1 MTEAVAPTADPARAI
16 LAMLA
21 IAVFGLALIVAGVW
35 VLAGLGWALVAS
47 GSGLLAFAGVIRR
60 GVFRI
65 G

>member
-1 MTEAVAPTADPARAI
+1 MTEEKAADPMKAV

-21 IAVFGLALIVAGVW
+21 IALAGLALVVAGVW
-35 VLAGLGWALVAS
+35 ILAGLGWGLIANGVALLSFSA
-47 GSGLLAFAGVIRR
+47 VIRR

>member
-1 MTEAVAPTADPARAI
+1 MTEVEAKPADPARAI

-21 IAVFGLALIVAGVW
+21 IALAGLALIVAGVW
-35 VLAGLGWALVAS
+35 MLAGLGWALVAS
-47 GSGLLAFAGVIRR
+47 GSGLLVFAGVIRR